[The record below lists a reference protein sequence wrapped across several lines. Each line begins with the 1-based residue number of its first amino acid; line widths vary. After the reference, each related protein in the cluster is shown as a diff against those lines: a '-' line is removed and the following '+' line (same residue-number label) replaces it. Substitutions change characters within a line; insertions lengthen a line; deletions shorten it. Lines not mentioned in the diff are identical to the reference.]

1 MISQASLKHYAYA
14 LLDIG
19 KSENKVEVFKKDLET
34 FRTIEKENPGLLKLL
49 ASPMVPEKEKE
60 QILSSI
66 REAVDI
72 EVFGFLEILRKRHV
86 VEHYEEIYQDY
97 LHLYREYHGELEGR
111 IYTSFPLSE
120 ETLKKTEEVFSKKYG
135 RKVTFKVYIDKRI
148 LGGMRVYVNDTLYDY
163 SLETK
168 LNRIQDKLVS
178 D

>member
-1 MISQASLKHYAYA
+1 M
-14 LLDIG
+14 
-19 KSENKVEVFKKDLET
+19 
-34 FRTIEKENPGLLKLL
+34 
-49 ASPMVPEKEKE
+49 
-60 QILSSI
+60 
-66 REAVDI
+66 
-72 EVFGFLEILRKRHV
+72 
-86 VEHYEEIYQDY
+86 
-97 LHLYREYHGELEGR
+97 EGR